1 MGLEAVVEY
10 YAHFRM
16 ECAQVPNFI
25 SRGSEAAAPRAGR
38 SSLPDTGITA
48 APIPAPRYAPKSPPE
63 VLPPLPLL
71 LAGSR
76 RELNSRPQRLDNDWF
91 AQSAAGVLTAIVVL
105 SRRGNLIKLACVIRR
120 NSEVTSQHCGDDP
133 MQGPEVQGDEANCR
147 LASSR
152 SLGFQ
157 LKQSERLDKQSVYV
171 AVTIISSSSA
181 EILRH
186 AS

>member
-1 MGLEAVVEY
+1 
-10 YAHFRM
+10 M

-48 APIPAPRYAPKSPPE
+48 APIPAPR
-63 VLPPLPLL
+63 
-71 LAGSR
+71 
-76 RELNSRPQRLDNDWF
+76 
-91 AQSAAGVLTAIVVL
+91 
-105 SRRGNLIKLACVIRR
+105 
-120 NSEVTSQHCGDDP
+120 HCGDDP